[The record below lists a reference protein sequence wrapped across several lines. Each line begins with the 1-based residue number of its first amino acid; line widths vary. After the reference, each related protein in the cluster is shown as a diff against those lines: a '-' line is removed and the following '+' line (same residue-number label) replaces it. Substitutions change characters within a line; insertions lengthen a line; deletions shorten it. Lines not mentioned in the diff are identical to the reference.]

1 MALNKNKKEANFN
14 QEKITNKK
22 EEFIRK
28 YLPDYI
34 RPADKPSLIYNL
46 VKMVKSRLVEH
57 VYGQENLPVGE
68 KLFISRHNEGDDIW
82 RLMVALDEKVH
93 LVASETI
100 HWQDQLLF
108 GVKKNL
114 MKELEM
120 LPLRAKFPELSLEEK
135 KEILKRAPFWEKRNQ
150 EKILRYSAVDLLKNK
165 KYLKQIVAVLLAG
178 QNIQLFVDG
187 LWTRL
192 KNDPRHPFPGYGL
205 IAKLY
210 QKINEQALPI
220 IPVAFKKKDV
230 YLGKPFYVDKQSNR
244 EELSEI
250 ARFQLE
256 RVISKNKTT

>member
-1 MALNKNKKEANFN
+1 MEFNKNKEEAQLH
-14 QEKITNKK
+14 QEKILNKK
-22 EEFIRK
+22 EKFIKK

-34 RPADKPSLIYNL
+34 QPADKCSLIYKL
-46 VKMVKSRLVEH
+46 IKMAKSRLVEN
-57 VYGQENLPVGE
+57 VYGLDNLPVGE
-68 KLFISRHNEGDDIW
+68 KLFISRHNEGDDVW
-82 RLMVALDEKVH
+82 RLMVALDEKIH
-93 LVASETI
+93 LVASEAI

-120 LPLRAKFPELSLEEK
+120 LPLRAKFPELTQEEK
-135 KEILKRAPFWEKRNQ
+135 KEILKRAPFWERKNQ
-150 EKILRYSAVDLLKNK
+150 EKILQYSTVDLLKNK

-178 QNIQLFVDG
+178 QNVQLFVDG

-192 KNDPRHPFPGYGL
+192 KNDPRHPFPGFGL

-210 QKINEQALPI
+210 QKINERPLPI
-220 IPVAFKKKDV
+220 IPVAFAGKDV
-230 YLGKPFYVDKQSNR
+230 YLGKSFQVDKKSSR

-256 RVISKNKTT
+256 RVISENKIT